1 MNGHPSPDAVRAL
14 AYQLWCDR
22 GCTGGSPEE
31 DWFRAEEILGDDH
44 RAILQE
50 SALEQVTGS
59 GERRKADQ
67 VDHAV
72 EESFPASDPPAVHVK
87 DEPPVNAG
95 DKWKAVE
102 QADGGGRKVGSPTS
116 ALGKTGGKG
125 SPQSSRPAGRG
136 GSAIV

>member
-22 GCTGGSPEE
+22 GGTGGSPEE

-44 RAILQE
+44 RAIVQE
-50 SALEQVTGS
+50 SALEQVTGG
-59 GERRKADQ
+59 GEGRKADQ

-95 DKWKAVE
+95 DKWKAAE
-102 QADGGGRKVGSPTS
+102 QADGEGMS
-116 ALGKTGGKG
+116 GGKA
-125 SPQSSRPAGRG
+125 SQPSSRQSSRRG